1 MYADEPNP
9 GNARKV
15 ATSSTSTDP
24 LYAPDYPAHLP
35 IPSSALAAL
44 CARLGLPS
52 TPALHDALVVA
63 LTDVSYD
70 PAKLPPS
77 VQGAATTTTTERGQ
91 DNTLLAALGNSLLG
105 LYASEQLATMYP
117 NLPTR
122 ALKAL
127 VSLHVGP
134 NACFDVARGLGLGVA
149 NAPFASDGTVRGDGF
164 AGKARK
170 RSTAGAGVPVRWVR
184 AEREAEAEAGVS
196 EGKRRTTWEEVVAR
210 SVRAFVGLIYQ
221 EKVRL
226 PQRLLCFADP
236 LQGIADARKFV
247 HAHFMSRQVDVASTL
262 NFRNPKHVLGVEVRK
277 MLGQAG
283 APEMAGVQSR

>member
-1 MYADEPNP
+1 MGKLQRMFTEST
-9 GNARKV
+9 GNARKI
-15 ATSSTSTDP
+15 TTTTTTTTISSSPTTDP

-35 IPSSALAAL
+35 IPDSALAAL
-44 CARLGLPS
+44 AARLGLAS
-52 TPALHDALVVA
+52 SEAMHAQLVVA

-70 PAKLPPS
+70 PAKFPTSIRRTP
-77 VQGAATTTTTERGQ
+77 AAAERGA

-105 LYASEQLATMYP
+105 LYASEHLATVYP

-134 NACFDVARGLGLGVA
+134 LACFDVARSLGLGVA
-149 NAPFASDGTVRGDGF
+149 NAPFASDGTVRGDGY

-184 AEREAEAEAGVS
+184 AEREEEVEGAA
-196 EGKRRTTWEEVVAR
+196 GKRRTTWEDVVAR
-210 SVRAFVGLIYQ
+210 SVRAFVGLVYQ

-226 PQRLLCFADP
+226 
-236 LQGIADARKFV
+236 
-247 HAHFMSRQVDVASTL
+247 TT
-262 NFRNPKHVLGVEVRK
+262 
-277 MLGQAG
+277 
-283 APEMAGVQSR
+283 